1 MIIRINKSRRSFS
14 IVLAVWFVFLS
25 VSVHMFHRHP
35 GVLVG
40 EHVNAGTRA
49 ISVCPDSARELQYF
63 RACSDRQ
70 RPASRVGGLCPI
82 CLFLAKHT
90 ADYRSAWLNPTPK
103 SEASRYATCDVI
115 VPVSFL
121 DLPTAGPRAP
131 PC

>member
-14 IVLAVWFVFLS
+14 IALAVWFVFIS

-35 GVLVG
+35 RVLIG
-40 EHVNAGTRA
+40 EHVNAGARP
-49 ISVCPDSARELQYF
+49 ISIHADTTHELQYF
-63 RACSDRQ
+63 RPSSERDH
-70 RPASRVGGLCPI
+70 PTSRVGGLCPI

-103 SEASRYATCDVI
+103 SEASRYASCYVF